1 MSEGGRAEEEQV
13 RAYQGQIPLQAALEE
28 LLSTPSF
35 PWQPEPYPTALP
47 YLAVGISG
55 LVIEPCAGHIKGCHG
70 HDYCDATHHGSRQSH
85 LPALGRKD
93 L

>member
-1 MSEGGRAEEEQV
+1 MSEGGRAEEVHV
-13 RAYQGQIPLQAALEE
+13 RAYQGQTPLQAALEE
-28 LLSTPSF
+28 LLSTP
-35 PWQPEPYPTALP
+35 QPSLALP

-70 HDYCDATHHGSRQSH
+70 QDYYDATHHGSRQSH